1 MKTLRINGT
10 PRKVD
15 AADDTPLLWVI
26 REQLGMTGTKF
37 GCGIAVCGACT
48 IHVDGRPV
56 RSCVMPLSAVDDNSE
71 ITTIEGLSE
80 TGDHPVQQAW
90 AELDVPQCGYCQT
103 GMIMAAAALLESKP
117 DATDADIDRQITNI
131 CRCGT
136 FQRVR
141 EGIHLAKTK
150 TSGGQSS

>member
-1 MKTLRINGT
+1 MKQLRINGET
-10 PRKVD
+10 HKVD
-15 AADDTPLLWVI
+15 AEESTPLLWVL

-48 IHVDGRPV
+48 IHIDGNPV
-56 RSCVMPLSAVDDNSE
+56 RACVMPLSSVADDAE

-80 TGDHPVQQAW
+80 RGDHPVQQAW
-90 AELDVPQCGYCQT
+90 AELDVPQCGYCQP
-103 GMIMAAAALLESKP
+103 GMMMAAAALLESNP
-117 DATDADIDRQITNI
+117 EATDADIDQQITNV

-141 EGIHLAKTK
+141 QGIHLAKTK
-150 TSGGQSS
+150 TKAKA